1 MPNILCAIYATQ
13 IQPNRIDQTLIATA
27 HIYDGD
33 KPCSQIIIR
42 DRIFNFVAD
51 PQYLLEETLWQL
63 QTYTQIPFADYSF
76 DVNNNLPDLLENEYE
91 EDDIKEGRCNLVSD
105 LKAGSLSYSMIA
117 WPGMDLYEP
126 AIVIDTLKNAGANI
140 TIHQIK
146 LN

>member
-27 HIYDGD
+27 H
-33 KPCSQIIIR
+33 
-42 DRIFNFVAD
+42 NFVTD

-91 EDDIKEGRCNLVSD
+91 EDDIKEGRSNLVND
-105 LKAGSLSYSMIA
+105 LKSGNLSYSMIS

-126 AIVIDTLKNAGANI
+126 AIVIDTLKNAGAKI
-140 TIHQIK
+140 SIHQIK
-146 LN
+146 